1 MTLLQNIL
9 KNGTLFQE
17 MRKSSVVPDEVID
30 SRLYKESTVNTQI
43 KMENTINKAYYYC
56 ECAMAKIDDTIEM
69 QRDLLFREAKINP
82 DIEGGYTLYFKSIER
97 IARTKWTTIVNL
109 YKAFIAAI
117 NSVRAFFV
125 SQKGVLRKLDKVVE
139 ILKAN
144 AKKKPKVGAKVSV
157 PLLIKTDAKDKNA
170 IVANL
175 IKSINALFVLSEGS
189 VYASAE
195 LHRSS
200 GKVIVADFNKYI
212 TEVGSLDP
220 LKSLA
225 NGVKELTKA
234 APSADTIEQYVT
246 KLAGLKTGGN
256 NKNVSVVDSL
266 LMAPV
271 TMIAALAPIG
281 DSISRK
287 DMTSQA
293 LAKFITRDAK
303 QIQSGLAKKP
313 ISTVILDSFT
323 GEVSDKS
330 LLPRLRANTV
340 QFVADEGYLNMPELT
355 KGLESAK
362 EQIKRLFVG
371 KKENLASL
379 LGAVIKHSTKLMSQT
394 KKGSNSADKV
404 AKKAGNTDNV
414 ADKKGV
420 DELVAASKMF
430 TAACNLLLKDY
441 TRTVAECKIGINTLL
456 NGTAKLVGKTISKE
470 DGTGFEEDFD
480 PEEDAK
486 EGFKKEPTAV
496 NKPDYMP
503 NRKGA
508 IGSTT
513 VGGLKAGH
521 QRTGTGSKTANFPE
535 IDEDDFSS
543 PSVNK
548 PGYATVRKGAKGSTA
563 VSGLGAGKMRMG
575 TGSKTANIVDS
586 KGRVKDVISQV
597 EEEHISAKELN
608 KRQAAQRKGAR
619 R

>member
-1 MTLLQNIL
+1 MTLLNNIL

-17 MRKSSVVPDEVID
+17 MRKSSVVPDGVIE

-56 ECAMAKIDDTIEM
+56 ECAMAKIDGTVANNSKLFKEAARRGASEGDIL
-69 QRDLLFREAKINP
+69 DLYH
-82 DIEGGYTLYFKSIER
+82 EGIKEVGNVI
-97 IARTKWTTIVNL
+97 WTTIVNL

-195 LHRSS
+195 LDTTS
-200 GKVIVADFNKYI
+200 GKVIVTDFNKYI

-220 LKSLA
+220 LKEFA
-225 NGVKELTKA
+225 KGVKEFTTSQ
-234 APSADTIEQYVT
+234 PTRESA
-246 KLAGLKTGGN
+246 LKDLMKVQELLGN
-256 NKNVSVVDSL
+256 NDKNIRVVDSL
-266 LMAPV
+266 IFAPMALIGG
-271 TMIAALAPIG
+271 MIPSEEGL
-281 DSISRK
+281 DSRK
-287 DMTSQA
+287 QRMDISQTKHFA
-293 LAKFITRDAK
+293 DYTK
-303 QIQSGLAKKP
+303 QIQGSLAKKP
-313 ISTVILDSFT
+313 ISTIILDSFT

-340 QFVADEGYLNMPELT
+340 KFTADDGYLNIPELA

-371 KKENLASL
+371 KKENLATL
-379 LGAVIKHSTKLMSQT
+379 LGQIMKQSTKFLNQT
-394 KKGSNSADKV
+394 KKGSAAVDKV
-404 AKKAGNTDNV
+404 AKKAGDLENV
-414 ADKKGV
+414 ADKTGV
-420 DELVAASKMF
+420 DALLAGAKTL

-441 TRTVAECKIGINTLL
+441 TKTVAECKIGINTLL

-486 EGFKKEPTAV
+486 EGFKKEPINV
-496 NKPDYMP
+496 NKPAYV
-503 NRKGA
+503 
-508 IGSTT
+508 S
-513 VGGLKAGH
+513 
-521 QRTGTGSKTANFPE
+521 
-535 IDEDDFSS
+535 
-543 PSVNK
+543 NK
-548 PGYATVRKGAKGSTA
+548 PGAKGST
-563 VSGLGAGKMRMG
+563 VMPGLGAGKQRMN
-575 TGSKTANIVDS
+575 TGSKTPNFVDS
-586 KGRVKDVISQV
+586 KGRTKDIIAQV
-597 EEEHISAKELN
+597 EDEHISAKELE
-608 KRQAAQRKGAR
+608 KRKAAQRKGPR
-619 R
+619 RR